1 MGISLEGKSDLDA
14 AIDSYEQAIKIK
26 PNYAEAHLNLS
37 FAFLNAG
44 KLKEG
49 FNEYEWRWRTAKFL
63 SKERHFSQPLWDRI
77 QTLKDET
84 ILLWGEQGPGDM
96 TIWSSCLQ
104 HLNSVAGHCILEC
117 SEKLVSLFARS
128 FPNIEVK
135 IANSSLDAERDE
147 FDFHLPLGSLFR
159 HFIPQISE
167 DTETKAFL
175 VPDPIRVKFWKNG
188 WIR

>member
-49 FNEYEWRWRTAKFL
+49 LNEYEWRWRTAKFL
-63 SKERHFSQPLWDRI
+63 SKERHFSQPLWDGI
-77 QTLKDET
+77 QTLKDKT

-128 FPNIEVK
+128 FPNI
-135 IANSSLDAERDE
+135 
-147 FDFHLPLGSLFR
+147 
-159 HFIPQISE
+159 
-167 DTETKAFL
+167 
-175 VPDPIRVKFWKNG
+175 
-188 WIR
+188 